1 MRNLFFKLFRDVPL
15 GTSVEIS
22 SFNIWHILYLVA
34 IFGCIIG
41 AAVVL
46 KNKSVDVKDKVLK
59 TLAFLLMFSYLTDFF
74 VHDFVYADF
83 DSATGEYVGAGLN
96 MDKLPFHICTVMC
109 PIIVFAQFNKRFQKF
124 LEPIAALAIVAPMM
138 YLTYPSSGVGGEPW
152 CYRVVQTM
160 FFHGVELAWGILTLA
175 YGKVALKW
183 RNIWKAEVLLIGI
196 TIWAK
201 LGNEML
207 GYNWFFLR
215 ENPFGITALDKGWLL
230 PILIPTAI
238 FAVTSLVYAINFGI
252 IALVRKLSAKATVS
266 EAAEAIAEEAVL
278 EAAAADAEEK

>member
-1 MRNLFFKLFRDVPL
+1 MRNFFFKLFRDVPF

-22 SFNIWHILYLVA
+22 SFNIWHILYLAA

-41 AAVVL
+41 GAFVL
-46 KNKSVDVKDKVLK
+46 RKKSMDVKEKVLK

-83 DSATGEYVGAGLN
+83 NSATGEYVGAGLN

-109 PIIVFAQFNKRFQKF
+109 PIIVFTQFNKRFEKF
-124 LEPIAALAIVAPMM
+124 LEPVAALAIVAPMM
-138 YLTYPSSGVGGEPW
+138 YLTYPSTGVGGEPW

-160 FFHGVELAWGILTLA
+160 FFHGVELAWGVLTLA
-175 YGKVALKW
+175 AGKTALKW
-183 RNIWKAEVLLIGI
+183 KNIWKVEVLLVGI
-196 TIWAK
+196 TLWAK

-215 ENPFGITALDKGWLL
+215 ENPFGIAVLDKGWLL
-230 PILIPTAI
+230 PILTPTAI
-238 FAVTSLVYAINFGI
+238 FI
-252 IALVRKLSAKATVS
+252 IATAVYGINSGVLAIARKLSQKVCV
-266 EAAEAIAEEAVL
+266 AEECEAEEAVL
-278 EAAAADAEEK
+278 EAAASDAE